1 LAGRSVKLRIF
12 GKMDFVYTLL
22 SIRRNPDAFFG
33 GFFVLSHLFSIV
45 LLDFIIIFMYQQ
57 IEIKDC
63 LEIITFFL
71 IKE

>member
-1 LAGRSVKLRIF
+1 ML
-12 GKMDFVYTLL
+12 
-22 SIRRNPDAFFG
+22 FFG